1 MVNAS
6 FAAISPDVSVAVL
19 FLLAYLT
26 PPILLLWGWLLWAYK
41 PKAKTI
47 PFILSTTSL
56 VPATFSATLAISTIA
71 YAHFHPFP
79 FYDPIL
85 LRIYRSGAL
94 LSLGGII
101 LGLFGI
107 RRPNSTRWH
116 GPASAFAMLFF
127 WIVAASGE

>member
-1 MVNAS
+1 LGLQTEGKDSS
-6 FAAISPDVSVAVL
+6 FHSLDDQPCPGYVL
-19 FLLAYLT
+19 SDTCDIHYR
-26 PPILLLWGWLLWAYK
+26 
-41 PKAKTI
+41 
-47 PFILSTTSL
+47 
-56 VPATFSATLAISTIA
+56 V
-71 YAHFHPFP
+71 AHFHPFP
-79 FYDPIL
+79 FYDPTL

-107 RRPNSTRWH
+107 RRANSTRWH